1 MAHITQEPTVEARP
15 FWRKNIGHQT
25 DFDYVR
31 DRLIIRKGTDMHS
44 LRQTITIVGL
54 ALSSMGCAAQ
64 AATAHCSEPMA
75 QVAPKLASEAEM
87 NAEHEKLVAA
97 YRKNDVATLEKL
109 LSADHVHNN
118 VFGMKQDKQTLLED
132 IRSGT
137 LVFQAYDV
145 TASQWM
151 IQPEL
156 AIVTGTI
163 HADATRA
170 GKPVPTHE
178 FRFTRIF
185 VKRDGNWLE
194 WLFQNT
200 MIATPPKQP

>member
-1 MAHITQEPTVEARP
+1 MHLFRQ
-15 FWRKNIGHQT
+15 
-25 DFDYVR
+25 
-31 DRLIIRKGTDMHS
+31 LIVIA
-44 LRQTITIVGL
+44 GL
-54 ALSSMGCAAQ
+54 ALYSMGCAAQ
-64 AATAHCSEPMA
+64 AATAQCLDQAA
-75 QVAPKLASEAEM
+75 QVAPKLATEAEM
-87 NAEHEKLVAA
+87 NATHEKLVEA
-97 YRKNDVATLEKL
+97 YRKNDVTTLEKL
-109 LSADHVHNN
+109 LSTDHVHNN
-118 VFGMKQDKQTLLED
+118 VFGMKQDKPTLLED

-145 TASQWM
+145 TASQWL

-200 MIATPPKQP
+200 MIATPPKQPG

>member
-1 MAHITQEPTVEARP
+1 
-15 FWRKNIGHQT
+15 
-25 DFDYVR
+25 
-31 DRLIIRKGTDMHS
+31 MHS
-44 LRQTITIVGL
+44 FRQTFAIMGL
-54 ALSSMGCAAQ
+54 ALYAMGCAAQ
-64 AATAHCSEPMA
+64 SGPAPCANQAD
-75 QVAPKLASEAEM
+75 QVADATPKVATEAEM
-87 NAEHEKLVAA
+87 NATHDKLVEA
-97 YRKNDVATLEKL
+97 YRKNDVAMLEKL
-109 LSADHVHNN
+109 LSTDHVHNN
-118 VFGMKQDKQTLLED
+118 VFGMKQDKQALLED

-145 TASQWM
+145 TASQWV

-185 VKRDGNWLE
+185 VKRDGTWLE
-194 WLFQNT
+194 WLFHNT
-200 MIATPPKQP
+200 MIATPPKQPS

>member
-1 MAHITQEPTVEARP
+1 
-15 FWRKNIGHQT
+15 
-25 DFDYVR
+25 
-31 DRLIIRKGTDMHS
+31 MHFFRS
-44 LRQTITIVGL
+44 TIAILGL
-54 ALSSMGCAAQ
+54 ALFSTGCAAQ
-64 AATAHCSEPMA
+64 AASTQCANQADQAAH
-75 QVAPKLASEAEM
+75 VAPTLATEAEM
-87 NAEHEKLVAA
+87 NAMHEKLVEA

-109 LSADHVHNN
+109 LSTDHVHNN

-145 TASQWM
+145 TASQWV

-185 VKRDGNWLE
+185 VKREGNWLE
-194 WLFQNT
+194 WLFHNT
-200 MIATPPKQP
+200 MIVAPPKAPG

>member
-1 MAHITQEPTVEARP
+1 
-15 FWRKNIGHQT
+15 
-25 DFDYVR
+25 
-31 DRLIIRKGTDMHS
+31 MHS
-44 LRQTITIVGL
+44 LRQTVSIVGL
-54 ALSSMGCAAQ
+54 ALSSIYAMGCAAQ
-64 AATAHCSEPMA
+64 AATAPCPEPAA
-75 QVAPKLASEAEM
+75 QVAAKLASEAEM
-87 NAEHEKLVAA
+87 NAVHEKLVEA

-118 VFGMKQDKQTLLED
+118 VFGMKQDKQALIDD

-137 LVFQAYDV
+137 LVFQDYRV
-145 TASQWM
+145 TDSQWV

-194 WLFQNT
+194 WLFHNT
-200 MIATPPKQP
+200 MIALPPKS